1 VVLHQHLIE
10 DLELLA
16 PRASLPALEAFYAGR
31 LKLPVARRGDAL
43 ELRIGAA
50 RLRFEP
56 AQGNAAPWY
65 HVALRLAGARFSPAY
80 EWLRERVD
88 VLTDHGGDR
97 IAVFDRI
104 GAVATYFHDPAMN
117 IMELISFHDLD
128 REEDD
133 HPFDARELLG
143 VAEVGLVSTDPAAID
158 ARLRAQAGIEIWSG
172 TVAEPGR
179 MALAFT
185 GARGHSLILAPA
197 GRPWLP
203 QGRISEAHP
212 LRARVGEAE
221 LVYDGGMLNVSMR
234 R

>member
-1 VVLHQHLIE
+1 MLATHRFAGEAKKAAIMQRDVVGRSPPITHVDTAEEGLLVSLNQRGTV
-10 DLELLA
+10 DL
-16 PRASLPALEAFYAGR
+16 PFIASLFFFIL
-31 LKLPVARRGDAL
+31 L
-43 ELRIGAA
+43 
-50 RLRFEP
+50 
-56 AQGNAAPWY
+56 
-65 HVALRLAGARFSPAY
+65 
-80 EWLRERVD
+80 
-88 VLTDHGGDR
+88 
-97 IAVFDRI
+97 
-104 GAVATYFHDPAMN
+104 MN

-128 REEDD
+128 GDEDD
-133 HPFDARELLG
+133 HPFEARELLG

-158 ARLRAQAGIEIWSG
+158 ARLREQAGIEIWSG

-185 GARGHSLILAPA
+185 GARGHSLILSPA

-212 LRARVGEAE
+212 LRARIGEAE